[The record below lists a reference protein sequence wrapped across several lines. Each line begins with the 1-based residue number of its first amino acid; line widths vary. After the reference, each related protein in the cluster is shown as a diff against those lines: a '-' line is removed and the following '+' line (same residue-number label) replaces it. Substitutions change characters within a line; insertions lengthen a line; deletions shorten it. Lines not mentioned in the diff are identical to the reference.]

1 MDYAFVKDALLTLL
15 VAIDPPGLVPIFIAL
30 TAGVTLADKRK
41 IAHIAVMIAFCILSV
56 TAIGGAALLAA
67 IGISLPA
74 FRIAG
79 GLMLFYIGWEMIFSR
94 RKDRKHA
101 SADHSVEADSITNIA
116 IFPLALPMISGPGSI
131 TATILLASKTGHEP
145 LQTLALI
152 GCIFVVLALCWVAFY
167 LSDAVNRFMGYTGN
181 VILERLLGILL
192 TALAVQITGD
202 GIKAFFG

>member
-1 MDYAFVKDALLTLL
+1 MDYEFLKDSLLTLL

-30 TAGVTLADKRK
+30 TAGATLAQKRR
-41 IAHIAVMIAFCILSV
+41 IAHIAIVVAFCILSV
-56 TAIGGAALLAA
+56 TAIGGAALLTA

-79 GLMLFYIGWEMIFSR
+79 GLMLFYIGWEMIFSK

-101 SADHSVEADSITNIA
+101 SADHSVEQDNLANIA
-116 IFPLALPMISGPGSI
+116 VFPLALPMISGPGSI
-131 TATILLASKTGHEP
+131 TATILLASKNEHDP
-145 LQTLALI
+145 LQTLLLI
-152 GCIFVVLALCWVAFY
+152 GCIFVVLALCWLGFY
-167 LSDAVNRFMGYTGN
+167 LSDRVNRFMGYTGN

-202 GIKAFFG
+202 GVKAFFG